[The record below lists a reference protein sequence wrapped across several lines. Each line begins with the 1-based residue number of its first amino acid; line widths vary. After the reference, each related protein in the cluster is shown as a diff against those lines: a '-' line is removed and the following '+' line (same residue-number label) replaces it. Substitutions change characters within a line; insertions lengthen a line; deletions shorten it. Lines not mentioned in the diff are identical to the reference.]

1 MTSEQLRFNHEQPVP
16 RILAFLVIGLFALL
30 AAAAGSAAFV
40 MFDASEML
48 WGIIAGLL
56 AVAMLGLCIA
66 AFVKYYVRGTRG
78 HYIRIRRDLLETGEM
93 DGRVQHSIPIDA
105 IVKTEYVEEVGYRIK
120 VFTSAGSF
128 VFNEV
133 ELLREIYDRL
143 EAELLSINPAITVY
157 DNSTRTHAG
166 SA

>member
-1 MTSEQLRFNHEQPVP
+1 MTSDSLPFNHEQPVP
-16 RILAFLVIGLFALL
+16 MLLAFLVIGLFALL

-40 MFDASEML
+40 MFGAGEVL
-48 WGIIAGLL
+48 WGVIAALL
-56 AVAMLGLCIA
+56 CVTMLGLCVA
-66 AFVKYYVRGTRG
+66 AFVKYYVRGARG
-78 HYIRIRRDLLETGEM
+78 HYIRIRGDLLETGEM

-105 IVKTEYVEEVGYRIK
+105 IRKTEYVEEVGYRIK

-133 ELLREIYDRL
+133 ELMRETY
-143 EAELLSINPAITVY
+143 AELEQTLLAINPAITIY